1 MVSDPPLTLY
11 MANPIAGTFPRSES
25 HPLTSAH
32 YKKWQTLAELDVD
45 RLKKEIAM
53 IRPGSAFV
61 VDMSKGDVS
70 DRTDAG
76 INIHVRIN
84 FETGEEWLLRIP
96 SFAERPEPA
105 TIVSQVCMSEAL
117 TYKAL
122 KAAGVAVPEV
132 YGWGL
137 GTVSKTASE
146 FQFLITLFFLFP
158 SLISMLSFLSSAE

>member
-1 MVSDPPLTLY
+1 
-11 MANPIAGTFPRSES
+11 
-25 HPLTSAH
+25 
-32 YKKWQTLAELDVD
+32 
-45 RLKKEIAM
+45 
-53 IRPGSAFV
+53 
-61 VDMSKGDVS
+61 
-70 DRTDAG
+70 
-76 INIHVRIN
+76 
-84 FETGEEWLLRIP
+84 
-96 SFAERPEPA
+96 
-105 TIVSQVCMSEAL
+105 MSEVL